1 MKTILPIAGGKG
13 GVGKTMF
20 TANLGIALAQAGK
33 TCILVDLDL
42 GSSNLHTCLGIKNRH
57 PGIGNY
63 IYKQEDSLE
72 SLVLPTDT
80 PQLYFVPGDSLLPGT
95 ANLPYFTKKK
105 LIREI
110 GQLVADYI
118 LLDLGAGSSY
128 NVIDFFLISNTGLIV
143 TTPETTAILSSYSF
157 LKGAVYRL
165 LYRTFPAKSEERDI
179 IQEFISRPLEG
190 SPQSFTHLVNL
201 LSEHS
206 ADSGLK
212 AEEQLQHFFP
222 RVILN
227 IGTSSKD
234 FSVGA
239 KLREISRKN
248 LSIPMEFIGFLPH
261 DPGVS
266 KSIITRVPYIIDNP
280 DSKFSQGVQLVARK
294 LTAGTFSTPP
304 QLFDD
309 DQDIQELQAQ
319 MEGPMKN
326 GQAADPSK
334 GAGSGSADAHET
346 GSEDDR

>member
-1 MKTILPIAGGKG
+1 MKTILPIASGKG
-13 GVGKTMF
+13 GVGKTMCI
-20 TANLGIALAQAGK
+20 ANLGIALAQAGK

-63 IYKQEDSLE
+63 IYKQESSLE
-72 SLVLPTDT
+72 ALVLPTEV
-80 PQLYFVPGDSLLPGT
+80 PQLYFIPGDSLLPGT

-105 LIREI
+105 LLRELD
-110 GQLVADYI
+110 QLVADYI

-128 NVIDFFLISNTGLIV
+128 NVVDFFLISNTGLIV

-165 LYRTFPAKSEERDI
+165 LYRTVPAKSEERDI

-206 ADSGLK
+206 SDSGLK
-212 AEEQLQHFFP
+212 AEEQLQNFFP

-227 IGTSSKD
+227 MGNSSQD

-248 LSIPMEFIGFLPH
+248 LSIPMEFIGFLPN

-266 KSIITRVPYIIDNP
+266 RSIITLVPYIIDEPN
-280 DSKFSQGVQLVARK
+280 SKFAQGVQLVARK

-304 QLFDD
+304 ELFDD
-309 DQDIQELQAQ
+309 DQDIQQLQAELQRQ
-319 MEGPMKN
+319 EQDGN
-326 GQAADPSK
+326 PSPP
-334 GAGSGSADAHET
+334 E
-346 GSEDDR
+346 

>member
-1 MKTILPIAGGKG
+1 
-13 GVGKTMF
+13 MF

-261 DPGVS
+261 DPAVS
-266 KSIITRVPYIIDNP
+266 RSIFTRVPYILENP
-280 DSKFSQGVQLVARK
+280 NSPFAQGMRLLTQK
-294 LTAGTFSTPP
+294 LTNGTFPSTA
-304 QLFDD
+304 QLFEDD
-309 DQDIQELQAQ
+309 EDIQELQQ
-319 MEGPMKN
+319 EID
-326 GQAADPSK
+326 QES
-334 GAGSGSADAHET
+334 
-346 GSEDDR
+346 

>member
-1 MKTILPIAGGKG
+1 MKTILPVASGKG
-13 GVGKTMF
+13 GVGKTLF

-63 IYKQEDSLE
+63 IYKQEKSLE
-72 SLVLPTDT
+72 ALVLPTDT

-105 LIREI
+105 LLREI
-110 GQLVADYI
+110 NQLVADYI

-157 LKGAVYRL
+157 LKSAVYRL
-165 LYRTFPAKSEERDI
+165 LYRTFPAKSTEREI
-179 IQEFISRPLEG
+179 IQTFINAPLEG
-190 SPQSFTHLVNL
+190 SSQSFVQLVHL

-206 ADSGLK
+206 SDSGLK
-212 AEEQLQHFFP
+212 AEEQLQNFFP
-222 RVILN
+222 RIILN
-227 IGTSSKD
+227 MGNSSQD

-248 LSIPMEFIGFLPH
+248 LSIPMEFIGYLPR
-261 DPGVS
+261 DTGVE
-266 KSIITRVPYIIDNP
+266 KSIVTRVPYITDNP
-280 DSKFSQGVQLVARK
+280 DSNFSKGVRIVVDK
-294 LTAGTFSTPP
+294 LLSGTISNPP

-309 DQDIQELQAQ
+309 DEDIRELQSQ
-319 MEGPMKN
+319 MQTTPNEAEN
-326 GQAADPSK
+326 
-334 GAGSGSADAHET
+334 
-346 GSEDDR
+346 

>member
-1 MKTILPIAGGKG
+1 MKTILPVASGKG

-42 GSSNLHTCLGIKNRH
+42 GSSNLHTCLGIKNQH
-57 PGIGNY
+57 PGLGNY

-80 PQLYFVPGDSLLPGT
+80 PQLYFIPGDSLLPGT

-105 LIREI
+105 LLKELN
-110 GQLVADYI
+110 QLVADYI
-118 LLDLGAGSSY
+118 ILDLGAGSSY

-157 LKGAVYRL
+157 LKSAVYRL
-165 LYRTFPAKSEERDI
+165 LYRSFPAKSPERDI

-190 SPQSFTHLVNL
+190 SPHSFTQLVNL

-206 ADSGLK
+206 SDSGLK
-212 AEEQLQHFFP
+212 AEEQLQNFFP

-227 IGTSSKD
+227 MGNSSQD
-234 FSVGA
+234 FSVGS

-248 LSIPMEFIGFLPH
+248 LSIPMEFIGFLPN

-266 KSIITRVPYIIDNP
+266 RSIITRVPYIKDEP
-280 DSKFSQGVQLVARK
+280 ESKFSQGVQLVARK
-294 LTAGTFSTPP
+294 LTAGAFSTPP
-304 QLFDD
+304 ELFDD
-309 DQDIQELQAQ
+309 DQDIQELQAELLRQ
-319 MEGPMKN
+319 EQDGNTSP
-326 GQAADPSK
+326 P
-334 GAGSGSADAHET
+334 GSP
-346 GSEDDR
+346 